1 MQDGTALEFC
11 DEHRRILFDAQLRVA
26 DRTEVSVQTKT
37 KSNESVIGAVM
48 PAFRAARLDPVV
60 ALSSQ

>member
-11 DEHRRILFDAQLRVA
+11 DENRRILFAAQLRVA
-26 DRTEVSVQTKT
+26 DRTEVSVQT
-37 KSNESVIGAVM
+37 ESKEAVIGAVM